1 MKIRNGFVSNSS
13 SSSFVIGKY
22 FMTPE
27 QIKELNDLRG
37 LIDEAMENGY
47 DSPIVTLFH
56 DVEVGYDEDTWIDE
70 NENYFFGD
78 VGHGHY
84 EVVEDFLRRN
94 KLDEKSVLEG

>member
-13 SSSFVIGKY
+13 SSSFIIGKY
-22 FMTPE
+22 FMTLE
-27 QIKELNDLRG
+27 QILEFEQLREI
-37 LIDEAMENGY
+37 IDESMENGY

-56 DVEVGYDEDTWIDE
+56 DVVVGYDEDTWIDE

-78 VGHGHY
+78 IGHGHY
-84 EVVEDFLRRN
+84 EVVEDFLIRN

>member
-27 QIKELNDLRG
+27 QVKELNDLRG
-37 LIDEAMENGY
+37 VIDEAMENGY

-56 DVEVGYDEDTWIDE
+56 EVVVGYDEDTWIDE

-78 VGHGHY
+78 IGHGHY
-84 EVVEDFLRRN
+84 EVIEDFLIRN